1 VDGDTVQRLRM
12 LAHSL
17 WGRATHDSAAAVGD
31 SFDVRVADS
40 LDLATNGEPGV
51 AFENLAQNV
60 YEFDVPLTESEYRA
74 FAQIGGSLRL
84 NPNAWAFL
92 RDLVTQ
98 VDR

>member
-1 VDGDTVQRLRM
+1 M

-17 WGRATHDSAAAVGD
+17 SGRATHDSEAALGA

-74 FAQIGGSLRL
+74 SAEIGGALML
-84 NPNAWAFL
+84 NPSAWSFL

>member
-1 VDGDTVQRLRM
+1 MRRLRM

-17 WGRATHDSAAAVGD
+17 WGRATHDSDAALAA

-40 LDLATNGEPGV
+40 LDLVAHGEPGV

-60 YEFDVPLTESEYRA
+60 YEFDVPLMEPEYLA
-74 FAQIGGSLRL
+74 FAEIGGLLRL
-84 NPNAWAFL
+84 NPSAWSFL
-92 RDLVTQ
+92 RDLVIQ

>member
-1 VDGDTVQRLRM
+1 M

-17 WGRATHDSAAAVGD
+17 WGRATHDSDAALGA

-40 LDLATNGEPGV
+40 LDLVAHGEPGV

-74 FAQIGGSLRL
+74 FAEIGGS
-84 NPNAWAFL
+84 
-92 RDLVTQ
+92 Q
-98 VDR
+98 VRARGVVSG